1 MKDELVRDCKIHRKT
16 KLRTLLISILL
27 LSALALAKTPKLNI
41 TLAHGTPLEQKRK
54 QQIERLAEK
63 YDLEKYTITRDIV
76 VDQQAINHSAPV
88 LTQNLRFLDNDD
100 RALSAYVH
108 EQAHWVLMT
117 RHRGEVRDMLQDL
130 KRMFP
135 DLPIAAPQGD
145 GNEGTS
151 YIHLVVLMLEWQALE
166 DLIGPERARSVMEFK
181 RADHYKAL
189 YATVIE
195 SRQQME
201 SFLKRYHVKW

>member
-1 MKDELVRDCKIHRKT
+1 MHGNKTMKY
-16 KLRTLLISILL
+16 LLIAIVLL
-27 LSALALAKTPKLNI
+27 PVFAQAKTPKLNL
-41 TLAHGTPLEQKRK
+41 TLAHNSPAEEKRK
-54 QQIERLAEK
+54 EQIERLAAN

-76 VDQQAINHSAPV
+76 IDQQAINHSAPV

-108 EQAHWVLMT
+108 EQAHWVLME
-117 RHRGEVRDMLQDL
+117 RHRGEVREMLPEL

-166 DLIGPERARSVMEFK
+166 NLIGIDRARTVMEFK
-181 RADHYKAL
+181 RQDHYKAL
-189 YATVIE
+189 YSTV
-195 SRQQME
+195 ME
-201 SFLKRYHVKW
+201 NRPQVEKFLKHYNVKW